1 MVPNCTYVTLL
12 SGGGEY
18 VAPTLCLMRQLRKTR
33 TRCGLAVIVNGALPE
48 RHRQQ
53 FNNASIG
60 LVPLSSLFGRSAK
73 SAARPDRSH
82 PHAAASAAVAAT
94 AAVRASRSRLPSRR
108 GAGVFFRGRRLFESA
123 MQTLLKIVV
132 WALPPERF
140 PRVALLDA
148 DMVVLENIDAIFEAP
163 LSEARPLAA
172 VPNLPCSSKTFNSA
186 ILVLLPNRSTYA
198 ALRPRVAQRFTL
210 PKACE
215 DTSGIQSVL
224 NAFFR
229 GRWLHLP
236 HRYNAHRSFLQS
248 GNGGLP
254 RLLKSWQTSGSPAY
268 SVLHVFDEPKPWRSN
283 ATMEARSRPLRDPDP
298 LNELWRQECRGTA
311 LEPPAAFDGRRQYT
325 VLPRPT
331 GGGKLS

>member
-1 MVPNCTYVTLL
+1 
-12 SGGGEY
+12 
-18 VAPTLCLMRQLRKTR
+18 
-33 TRCGLAVIVNGALPE
+33 
-48 RHRQQ
+48 
-53 FNNASIG
+53 
-60 LVPLSSLFGRSAK
+60 
-73 SAARPDRSH
+73 
-82 PHAAASAAVAAT
+82 
-94 AAVRASRSRLPSRR
+94 
-108 GAGVFFRGRRLFESA
+108 

-172 VPNLPCSSKTFNSA
+172 VPNLPCSSKTFNSGL
-186 ILVLLPNRSTYA
+186 LVLRPNRSTYA
-198 ALRPRVAQRFTL
+198 ALRPRVAQRVTL

-215 DTSGIQSVL
+215 GTSGIQSVL

-236 HRYNAHRSFLQS
+236 HRYNAHRLFLQ
-248 GNGGLP
+248 NGLFP
-254 RLLKSWQTSGSPAY
+254 RLLKSWQTSGSSAY
-268 SVLHVFDEPKPWRSN
+268 SVLHVVDEPKPWRSN

-298 LNELWRQECRGTA
+298 LIELWRQECRGTA